1 MKKNFLSASI
11 AVIVGSALFFALG
24 KYVNIQGPIINI
36 YISVQFG
43 VLAFI
48 ATLFGPVVGFLIGII
63 GHFFI
68 DFSAGSVHWSWVI
81 ASGIT
86 GFIMGLAEKKINLN
100 TEYFSIIKMGIL
112 NLYQICAFILTCGVV
127 APVLDI
133 ILYKEPAGKV
143 FVQGIVAGMYDIIAT
158 AIIGT
163 LLCLIYSKIKPAP
176 KGK

>member
-11 AVIVGSALFFALG
+11 AVIVGSALFFVLG
-24 KYVNIQGPIINI
+24 TYVNIQSPIMNI
-36 YISVQFG
+36 YVSVQFG

-48 ATLFGPVVGFLIGII
+48 ATLFGPLVGFLIGII
-63 GHFFI
+63 GHFFV
-68 DFSAGSVHWSWVI
+68 DLSLGSVHWSWVI
-81 ASGIT
+81 ASGLT
-86 GFIMGLAEKKINLN
+86 GFIIGLSEKKVNLT

-112 NLYQICAFILTCGVV
+112 NFYQICAFIVCCGVV

-133 ILYKEPAGKV
+133 ILYDEPAGKV
-143 FVQGIVAGMYDIIAT
+143 FVQGIVAVMYDIIAT